1 LPKVTDYSIRCKPVA
16 GLICDCSDFLIF
28 PLFCLQ
34 RFVASKRLSRL
45 IVGSHRTVVEV
56 QLAVDRILV
65 IDDDVELCS
74 LVSEYLEPEG
84 FQVESAP
91 DGTRG
96 LEQALGGGH
105 LLVVLDVMLPGLNGF
120 EVLRR
125 LRDKSKIPVL
135 LLTARGEDVDRIV
148 GLEIG
153 ADDYLPKPFNPRELV
168 ARIRAILRR
177 THTERTSSG
186 QPAEILRVGDVELDP
201 GTRTVLRKGKAVE
214 LTSVEFNLLHAL
226 LREAGRVVP
235 RERLVDIVLS
245 RKFSPFD
252 RSIDMHVSKIRRKL
266 GDSDSG
272 VDHIKTVRGVGYIFT
287 RPQEPAA
294 ENGRSSVP

>member
-1 LPKVTDYSIRCKPVA
+1 MEL
-16 GLICDCSDFLIF
+16 
-28 PLFCLQ
+28 
-34 RFVASKRLSRL
+34 
-45 IVGSHRTVVEV
+45 
-56 QLAVDRILV
+56 VDRILV

-91 DGTRG
+91 DGNRG
-96 LEQALGGGH
+96 LEQALSGDH

-125 LRDKSKIPVL
+125 LRDKSRIPVL

-177 THTERTSSG
+177 TRTSERASSG
-186 QPAEILRVGDVELDP
+186 QPSEPLRVGEVELDP
-201 GTRTVLRKGKAVE
+201 GTRTVLQRGKPVE
-214 LTSVEFNLLHAL
+214 LTLKSVTTITPHNFVLKEPSAGLH
-226 LREAGRVVP
+226 
-235 RERLVDIVLS
+235 
-245 RKFSPFD
+245 
-252 RSIDMHVSKIRRKL
+252 IDQT
-266 GDSDSG
+266 
-272 VDHIKTVRGVGYIFT
+272 VDHGDTAIVKFTSTQPGTYTFYCDKKLLFFPSHREKGMEGRLEVR
-287 RPQEPAA
+287 
-294 ENGRSSVP
+294 